1 MSMKVLVVGG
11 GGREHAIAKAL
22 ARNDACELYAVMAKK
37 NPGIAGLCKDYLLCK
52 ETEVDKVAEYAVKM
66 NIKYAVIGPEA
77 PLAAGLADCLEEKG
91 ISCVGPKRLAAQI
104 ETDKAFCRN
113 LMREYDIAGCPKY
126 NIFHDPVKAE
136 EFIRNYGGDLAIK
149 PIGLTGGKGVAI
161 MGEHFDKEGA
171 IKYIHEIGGE
181 VVLEERLLGE
191 EFTLM
196 AFVDGEHLVPMPLV
210 QDHKRAFDGD
220 VGPNTGGMGSYTLA
234 DHKLPFVK
242 ADDYK
247 DAIAIMKDV
256 VASMKKMGN
265 VYKGM
270 LYGQFMIT
278 KDGPKVIEFN
288 ARFGD
293 PEAMNLLTLLSSD
306 FCNIV
311 EKIAS
316 GTLSDAD
323 VEFTHKATVCK
334 YIVPEGYPDSP
345 QPNCDIEIGDIGDAV
360 LYYANVVEEGGKFKT
375 QTSRTLAFVGMADTL
390 EDAEKIAEKA
400 CQAVSGKIRHRK
412 DIGTVEVLNK
422 RIAHMKEIRQ

>member
-1 MSMKVLVVGG
+1 MAMKVLVVGG
-11 GGREHAIAKAL
+11 GGREHAIANAL

-37 NPGIAGLCKDYLLCK
+37 NPGIARLCKDFMLCK
-52 ETEVDKVAEYAVKM
+52 ETEVEKVAEYAVKM

-77 PLAAGLADCLEEKG
+77 PLAAGIVDCLEDKG
-91 ISCVGPKRLAAQI
+91 ILCVGPKRLAAQI

-126 NIFHDPVKAE
+126 NIFHDADKAS

-171 IKYIHEIGGE
+171 IKYIHDIGGE

-242 ADDYK
+242 SEDYLN
-247 DAIAIMKDV
+247 AIAIMKDV
-256 VASMKKMGN
+256 VAAMKKMGIT
-265 VYKGM
+265 YKGM

-306 FCNIV
+306 FCTIV
-311 EKIAS
+311 EKIAL
-316 GTLSDAD
+316 GTLTAD
-323 VEFTHKATVCK
+323 DVMFKNKATVCK

-345 QPNCDIEIGDIGDAV
+345 KPNCEINIGNIGDAYM
-360 LYYANVVEEGGKFKT
+360 YYANVIEEDGKLKT

-400 CQAVSGKIRHRK
+400 CQAVSGQIRHRK

-422 RIAHMKEIRQ
+422 RIEHMREIKK